1 MSAPIRADSSA
12 SMPGA
17 AALCTT
23 AAARVTVDD
32 ALVRLLLRVS
42 TMVGALP
49 WLTELALSRIAL
61 VDGSVMVGEARAR
74 VDPARQA
81 DDAYRHMAIH
91 PYPANLITS
100 ATLRDGRVV
109 TVRPIRP
116 EDAELEREFVEG
128 LSPQSRYFRFFYQ
141 LNELTPSML
150 ARFTQVDYDREMALV
165 AVADVGHPHGHLV
178 FVGVAR
184 YVANPDAESAEFA
197 VVVADAW
204 QKHGVAR
211 ALVGR
216 LVDVAT
222 TRGFAR
228 LTGTVLRANTAMIA
242 FVRSLGFTIRDD
254 PDAPD
259 QVIATLP
266 LAPR

>member
-1 MSAPIRADSSA
+1 
-12 SMPGA
+12 
-17 AALCTT
+17 
-23 AAARVTVDD
+23 
-32 ALVRLLLRVS
+32 
-42 TMVGALP
+42 MVGALP

-61 VDGSVMVGEARAR
+61 VDGGAMVGEARAR
-74 VDPARQA
+74 VEPSRRA

-91 PYPANLITS
+91 PYPANLIGT

-128 LSPQSRYFRFFYQ
+128 LSQQSRYFRFFYQ
-141 LNELTPSML
+141 LSELTPSML

-165 AVADVGHPHGHLV
+165 AVADVGHPHGHPV

-184 YVANPDAESAEFA
+184 YVANVDGQSAEFA
-197 VVVADAW
+197 VVVMDEW
-204 QKHGVAR
+204 QQHGVAR
-211 ALVGR
+211 ALIER
-216 LVDVAT
+216 LVAVAT
-222 TRGFAR
+222 KRGFTQ
-228 LTGTVLRANTAMIA
+228 LTGAVLRANVAMIA
-242 FVRSLGFTIRDD
+242 FVKRLGFTVADD

-259 QVIATLP
+259 QVIATLS